1 METELTATSPLS
13 LAGEETSAGIRVSR
27 PIGTS
32 LCLMS
37 SDITAI
43 LLSLICAFLIRDIAL
58 GDPPAAI
65 VHVIAPAILLVLSSM
80 VASGLYPAVCE
91 NPVEELRRSFFAI
104 TLAFSS
110 LGAST
115 YFLRDMSQ
123 SRLVLFFGWMLT
135 AILVPLCRSLVRT
148 LFAGR
153 SWWGSPVAILGSG
166 HTGKFVLETLTRNPR
181 IGLRPVAVLD
191 DNPEQ
196 YQALDDRL
204 ATGPLS
210 RCLELARDR
219 RISYAIVCMPGLSR
233 KQTLQLLDRYGHCFS
248 HIMVVPD
255 LIGMASLGLRALEIG
270 GVIGLEVTQKL
281 LQPSAQFAKRLL
293 DLAITLA
300 ISPFVMLTVAIAAIL
315 VRLESRGPIL
325 LPNERV
331 GRGGRKF
338 KAWKLR
344 SMVVNG
350 DEVLRAHFEQHP
362 EDLPEW
368 QATQKLKRDPRV
380 TRVGR
385 IIRKASIDELPQLWN
400 VLIGE
405 MSLVGPRPMLENQ
418 VPLYGAA
425 FASYRRVRP
434 GITGLWQISG
444 RNHLTFSQRA
454 SLDCYTIQNWSV
466 WMDIY
471 ILARTIS
478 VVLTAN
484 GAY

>member
-1 METELTATSPLS
+1 METEFTVTGPIS
-13 LAGEETSAGIRVSR
+13 LAEEETNAGVRVSR

-32 LCLMS
+32 LCLIS
-37 SDITAI
+37 SDLVVI
-43 LLSLICAFLIRDIAL
+43 LFSLICSFLIRDIVV
-58 GDPPAAI
+58 GSIPSSIVGVVVPA
-65 VHVIAPAILLVLSSM
+65 VLLVLSSM
-80 VASGLYPAVCE
+80 VAAGLYPAVCE

-104 TLAFSS
+104 TLAFTS

-115 YFLRDMSQ
+115 FFLHDMSQ
-123 SRLVLFFGWMLT
+123 SRLVLLFGWMLST
-135 AILVPLCRSLVRT
+135 VLVPSGRSLVRT
-148 LFAGR
+148 LFATQP
-153 SWWGSPVAILGSG
+153 WWGSPVAILGAG
-166 HTGKFVLETLTRNPR
+166 RTGKFLLEALTRNPR

-196 YQALDDRL
+196 YEALDKRL
-204 ATGPLS
+204 ATGALARS
-210 RCLELARDR
+210 LELTRDH
-219 RISYAIVCMPGLSR
+219 RISYAIVCMPSLSR
-233 KQTLQLLDRYGHCFS
+233 KDLFRLLDQYGHCFS
-248 HIMVVPD
+248 HIMVIPD
-255 LIGMASLGLRALEIG
+255 LIGMASLGLSVREIG
-270 GVIGLEVTQKL
+270 GVVGLEVTQKL
-281 LQPSAQFAKRLL
+281 LQPTAQLAKRIL
-293 DLAITLA
+293 DLTLTLA
-300 ISPFVMLTVAIAAIL
+300 ISPFVMLTIAVAAAL

-325 LPNERV
+325 LANERV
-331 GRGGRKF
+331 GMGGRKF

-362 EDLPEW
+362 EDLPQW
-368 QATQKLKRDPRV
+368 QATQKLKSDPRV
-380 TRVGR
+380 TRIGK

-405 MSLVGPRPMLENQ
+405 MSLVGPRPMFENQ

-425 FASYRRVRP
+425 FASYKRVRP

>member
-1 METELTATSPLS
+1 MENELTAAVPIS
-13 LAGEETSAGIRVSR
+13 LAGEEVKTGIHVSR

-32 LCLMS
+32 LCLIS
-37 SDITAI
+37 SDIIAI
-43 LLSLICAFLIRDIAL
+43 LFSLVASFIIRDLAF
-58 GDPPAAI
+58 GNPPAAI
-65 VHVIAPAILLVLSSM
+65 LGIIVPAVLLVLSSM
-80 VASGLYPAVCE
+80 VAAGLYPAVCE

-104 TLAFSS
+104 TLAFTS
-110 LGAST
+110 LGACT
-115 YFLRDMSQ
+115 FFFRDMSQ
-123 SRLVLFFGWMLT
+123 SRSVLLFSWMLS
-135 AILVPLCRSLVRT
+135 AILVPSCRSFVRT
-148 LFAGR
+148 LFASE

-166 HTGKFVLETLTRNPR
+166 KTGKLLLDTLTRNPR
-181 IGLRPVAVLD
+181 IGLRPVAILD
-191 DNPEQ
+191 DNPLQ
-196 YQALDDRL
+196 YEGFEERL
-204 ATGPLS
+204 TTGPLS
-210 RCLELARDR
+210 RCLELAREH
-219 RISYAIVCMPGLSR
+219 RISYAIVCMPSLSR
-233 KQTLQLLDRYGHCFS
+233 KELFRLLDHYSHCFS
-248 HIMVVPD
+248 HIMVIPD
-255 LIGMASLGLRALEIG
+255 LIGMASLGLSVREIG

-281 LQPSAQFAKRLL
+281 LQPGAQLAKRAL
-293 DLAITLA
+293 DLVITLA
-300 ISPFVMLTVAIAAIL
+300 LAPIVIMAVAIAAVL

-331 GRGGRKF
+331 GMGGRKF

-350 DEVLRAHFEQHP
+350 DDVLRGHFENHP
-362 EDLPEW
+362 EDLVQWE
-368 QATQKLKRDPRV
+368 ATQKLKNDPRV
-380 TRVGR
+380 TRVGK

-418 VPLYGAA
+418 VALYGSA
-425 FASYRRVRP
+425 FESYRRVRP

-454 SLDCYTIQNWSV
+454 SLDCYTIRNWSV

>member
-1 METELTATSPLS
+1 METEFTVTSPLS
-13 LAGEETSAGIRVSR
+13 LAEEETNAGVRVSR

-32 LCLMS
+32 LCLIS
-37 SDITAI
+37 SDLVAI
-43 LLSLICAFLIRDIAL
+43 LFSLICSFLIRDIVVGSIPSSIA
-58 GDPPAAI
+58 GVVVPA
-65 VHVIAPAILLVLSSM
+65 VLLVLSSM
-80 VASGLYPAVCE
+80 VAAGLYPAVCE

-104 TLAFSS
+104 TLAFTS

-115 YFLRDMSQ
+115 FFLHDMSQ
-123 SRLVLFFGWMLT
+123 SRLVLLFGWVLST
-135 AILVPLCRSLVRT
+135 VLVPSGRSLVRT
-148 LFAGR
+148 LFATQP
-153 SWWGSPVAILGSG
+153 WWGSPVAILGAG
-166 HTGKFVLETLTRNPR
+166 RTGKLLLETLTRNPR

-196 YQALDDRL
+196 YEALDKRL
-204 ATGPLS
+204 ATGALA
-210 RCLELARDR
+210 RCLELARDH
-219 RISYAIVCMPGLSR
+219 RISYAIVCMPSLSR
-233 KQTLQLLDRYGHCFS
+233 KDLFRLLDRYGHCFS
-248 HIMVVPD
+248 HIMVIPD
-255 LIGMASLGLRALEIG
+255 LIGMASLGLSVREIG
-270 GVIGLEVTQKL
+270 GVVGLEVTQKL
-281 LQPSAQFAKRLL
+281 LQPTAQLAKRIL
-293 DLAITLA
+293 DLTLTLA
-300 ISPFVMLTVAIAAIL
+300 ISPFVMLTIAVAAAL

-325 LPNERV
+325 LANERV
-331 GRGGRKF
+331 GMGGRKF

-350 DEVLRAHFEQHP
+350 DEVLCSHFEQHP
-362 EDLPEW
+362 EDLPQW
-368 QATQKLKRDPRV
+368 QATQKLKNDPRV
-380 TRVGR
+380 TRIGK

-405 MSLVGPRPMLENQ
+405 MSLVGPRPMFENQ
-418 VPLYGAA
+418 VPLYGGA
-425 FASYRRVRP
+425 FASYKRVRP